1 MECGDLSPLL
11 VGGGWT
17 PDRRI
22 KPQTGGCDLSQRP
35 RRRLAG
41 ALQRRRK
48 KTLSTNERDLIVGG
62 QAVIEGVMM
71 RTPNAYAVAV
81 RKADGTI
88 VNISARLPKWS
99 DKYPLLKLPVLRGS
113 AVLVQ
118 SMGLGIKALN
128 YSANEAFGDAQEAE
142 TKEVRVALTP
152 AVIEGEGDFAGLTG
166 AIPGLFPVPTQK
178 RAKDEMKKG
187 GTAAAAGSIIF
198 AMIFNL
204 LLFVA
209 APLLL
214 TNALFI
220 GAGWAPSPAATETT
234 AGSRQTPGAAANVSD
249 GSSTNAGSETVN
261 DAWYS
266 RGRRTVKTYL
276 HPVRPSVAF
285 NLIDGGIRMS
295 FFLIMIFSFSLL
307 KDIRRV
313 FEYHGAEHK
322 TVFTWEKGLALTVA
336 NARPQ
341 PRQHPRCG
349 TSFLMVVMLVS
360 IALFSV
366 IKFDSLV
373 YNFLVR
379 VALVPLVAGLS
390 YEIIRLSAKKE
401 SGWFF
406 KLITKPGVWLQNI
419 TTQEPDDGQLEVAIE
434 ALKESLK
441 LEPQTGEA
449 ALAPLS

>member
-1 MECGDLSPLL
+1 
-11 VGGGWT
+11 
-17 PDRRI
+17 
-22 KPQTGGCDLSQRP
+22 
-35 RRRLAG
+35 
-41 ALQRRRK
+41 
-48 KTLSTNERDLIVGG
+48 LSTNERDLIVGG

-71 RTPNAYAVAV
+71 RTPNAYAIAV

-88 VNISARLPKWS
+88 VNVSARLPKWS
-99 DKYPLLKLPVLRGS
+99 AKYPILKLPVLRGS
-113 AVLVQ
+113 ALLVQ

-128 YSANEAFGDAQEAE
+128 YSANEAFGDAQEADA
-142 TKEVRVALTP
+142 KEVRVALTP
-152 AVIEGEGDFAGLTG
+152 AMIEGEGDFAGLTG
-166 AIPGLFPVPTQK
+166 AIPGLIPVPTEK
-178 RAKDEMKKG
+178 RAKDEMKQG

-198 AMIFNL
+198 AMIFNI

-220 GAGWAPSPAATETT
+220 GAGWAPSPSTT
-234 AGSRQTPGAAANVSD
+234 ANTTVATAGQTAGVPNAAGDSDNTSDAN
-249 GSSTNAGSETVN
+249 AP
-261 DAWYS
+261 AWYS
-266 RGRRTVKTYL
+266 RAWNSVRTYL
-276 HPVRPSVAF
+276 HPVRPSIAF
-285 NLIDGGIRMS
+285 NLIDGLIRMS

-322 TVFTWEKGLALTVA
+322 TVFTWEAGLPLTVE

-373 YNFLVR
+373 YNFSVR
-379 VALVPLVAGLS
+379 LALVPLVAGLS

-406 KLITKPGVWLQNI
+406 KLITRPGVWLQNI

-441 LEPQTGEA
+441 LEPQSGEA

>member
-1 MECGDLSPLL
+1 M
-11 VGGGWT
+11 
-17 PDRRI
+17 
-22 KPQTGGCDLSQRP
+22 
-35 RRRLAG
+35 
-41 ALQRRRK
+41 
-48 KTLSTNERDLIVGG
+48 STNERDLIVGG

-88 VNISARLPKWS
+88 VNIAARLPKWS

-142 TKEVRVALTP
+142 AKEVRVALTP

-166 AIPGLFPVPTQK
+166 AVPGLFPVPTQK

-198 AMIFNL
+198 AMIFNV

-214 TNALFI
+214 TNALFV
-220 GAGWAPSPAATETT
+220 GAGWAPAPSSAAVATSQQTSGAS
-234 AGSRQTPGAAANVSD
+234 AGATSNAGDGSNANNVS
-249 GSSTNAGSETVN
+249 SSSSGT
-261 DAWYS
+261 WYS
-266 RGRRTVKTYL
+266 RGWRTVKTYL
-276 HPVRPSVAF
+276 HPVRPSVGF
-285 NLIDGGIRMS
+285 NLIDGLIRMT

-379 VALVPLVAGLS
+379 LALVPLVAGLS

-401 SGWFF
+401 SGRFF
-406 KLITKPGVWLQNI
+406 KLITRPGVWLQNI

-441 LEPQTGEA
+441 LEPQNGEA

>member
-1 MECGDLSPLL
+1 M
-11 VGGGWT
+11 
-17 PDRRI
+17 
-22 KPQTGGCDLSQRP
+22 
-35 RRRLAG
+35 
-41 ALQRRRK
+41 
-48 KTLSTNERDLIVGG
+48 STNERDLIVGG

-88 VNISARLPKWS
+88 TNISARLPKWS
-99 DKYPLLKLPVLRGS
+99 DKYPLLKLPVLRGG
-113 AVLVQ
+113 AVLIQ

-128 YSANEAFGDAQEAE
+128 YSANEAFAEAE
-142 TKEVRVALTP
+142 QAESKEVKVALTP
-152 AVIEGEGDFAGLTG
+152 AVIEGEGDFAGITG
-166 AIPGLFPVPTQK
+166 AVPGLFPVPTQK
-178 RAKDEMKKG
+178 RSKDEMKKG
-187 GTAAAAGSIIF
+187 GTTAAAGSIIF
-198 AMIFNL
+198 ALIFNV

-220 GAGWAPSPAATETT
+220 AAGWAPAPSVTTSTASASPAV
-234 AGSRQTPGAAANVSD
+234 AAANSP
-249 GSSTNAGSETVN
+249 TTQTEAEP
-261 DAWYS
+261 AWFTKAW
-266 RGRRTVKTYL
+266 RTVRGYL
-276 HPVRPSVAF
+276 HPVRPSVSF
-285 NLIDGGIRMS
+285 NLIDGLIRMT

-313 FEYHGAEHK
+313 FQYHGAEHK
-322 TVFTWEKGLALTVA
+322 TVFTWEAGLPLTVA

-360 IALFSV
+360 IILFSV
-366 IKFDSLV
+366 IKFDSLLF
-373 YNFLVR
+373 NFLVR
-379 VALVPLVAGLS
+379 LALMPFVAGFS
-390 YEIIRLSAKKE
+390 YEIIRISARKE

-406 KLITKPGVWLQNI
+406 KSITLPGVWLQNI
-419 TTQEPDDGQLEVAIE
+419 TTQEPDDQQLEVAIE

>member
-1 MECGDLSPLL
+1 MS
-11 VGGGWT
+11 T
-17 PDRRI
+17 P
-22 KPQTGGCDLSQRP
+22 
-35 RRRLAG
+35 
-41 ALQRRRK
+41 
-48 KTLSTNERDLIVGG
+48 ERDLIVGG

-71 RTPNAYAVAV
+71 RTPSAYAIAV

-88 VNISARLPKWS
+88 VNTAARLPKWS
-99 DKYPLLKLPVLRGS
+99 DKYPILKLPVLRGG

-128 YSANEAFGDAQEAE
+128 YSANEAFAE
-142 TKEVRVALTP
+142 TEEAKAEEVKVALSP

-166 AIPGLFPVPTQK
+166 AVPGLFPVPTQK
-178 RAKDEMKKG
+178 RSTDELKKG
-187 GTAAAAGSIIF
+187 ATAAAASSIIF
-198 AMIFNL
+198 ALIFNV

-220 GAGWAPSPAATETT
+220 AAGWATSPAPA
-234 AGSRQTPGAAANVSD
+234 ASAPVTPGN
-249 GSSTNAGSETVN
+249 TTTTQQTEE
-261 DAWYS
+261 AWYS
-266 RGRRTVKTYL
+266 DAWSTVRTYL

-285 NLIDGGIRMS
+285 NLIDGLIRMT

-313 FEYHGAEHK
+313 FQYHGAEHK
-322 TVFTWEKGLALTVA
+322 TVFTWEAGLALTVA

-349 TSFLMVVMLVS
+349 TSFLMVVMLVA
-360 IALFSV
+360 IVLFSV
-366 IKFDSLV
+366 IKFDSLLL
-373 YNFLVR
+373 NFLIR
-379 VALVPLVAGLS
+379 IALMPVVAGLS

-401 SGWFF
+401 SSWFF
-406 KLITKPGVWLQNI
+406 KLITRPGVWLQNI
-419 TTQEPDDGQLEVAIE
+419 TTQEPDDQQLEVAIE

-441 LEPQTGEA
+441 LEPQFGEPVP
-449 ALAPLS
+449 APLS

>member
-1 MECGDLSPLL
+1 MS
-11 VGGGWT
+11 T
-17 PDRRI
+17 P
-22 KPQTGGCDLSQRP
+22 
-35 RRRLAG
+35 
-41 ALQRRRK
+41 
-48 KTLSTNERDLIVGG
+48 ERDLIVGG

-71 RTPNAYAVAV
+71 RTPNAYAIAV
-81 RKADGTI
+81 RKPDGTI
-88 VNISARLPKWS
+88 VNTAARLPKWS
-99 DKYPLLKLPVLRGS
+99 DKYPILKLPVIRGG

-128 YSANEAFGDAQEAE
+128 YSANEAFVEIEDAKTENV
-142 TKEVRVALTP
+142 KVALSP

-166 AIPGLFPVPTQK
+166 AVPGLIPVPTQK
-178 RAKDEMKKG
+178 RSRDELKKG
-187 GTAAAAGSIIF
+187 TTAAAAGSIIF
-198 AMIFNL
+198 ALIFNI

-220 GAGWAPSPAATETT
+220 AAGWATAPPAATDT
-234 AGSRQTPGAAANVSD
+234 VSSA
-249 GSSTNAGSETVN
+249 GSSTTAVEPATSTGERSSIPWFDRAWSTV
-261 DAWYS
+261 
-266 RGRRTVKTYL
+266 RTYL

-285 NLIDGGIRMS
+285 NLIDGLIRMT
-295 FFLIMIFSFSLL
+295 FFLIMIVTFSLL

-322 TVFTWEKGLALTVA
+322 TVFTWEAGLPLTVE

-349 TSFLMVVMLVS
+349 TSFLMVVMLVA
-360 IALFSV
+360 IILFSV

-373 YNFLVR
+373 LNFLIR
-379 VALVPLVAGLS
+379 LALMPVVAGIS

-401 SGWFF
+401 SSWFF
-406 KLITKPGVWLQNI
+406 KLMTRPGVWLQNI
-419 TTQEPDDGQLEVAIE
+419 TTQEPDDQQLEVAIE

-441 LEPQTGEA
+441 LEPNLESKPGD
-449 ALAPLS
+449 PLPAVLS

>member
-1 MECGDLSPLL
+1 MS
-11 VGGGWT
+11 T
-17 PDRRI
+17 P
-22 KPQTGGCDLSQRP
+22 
-35 RRRLAG
+35 
-41 ALQRRRK
+41 
-48 KTLSTNERDLIVGG
+48 ERDLIVGG

-71 RTPNAYAVAV
+71 RTPNAYAIAV

-88 VNISARLPKWS
+88 VNTAARLPKWS
-99 DKYPLLKLPVLRGS
+99 DKYPILKLPVLRGG

-128 YSANEAFGDAQEAE
+128 YSANEAFAEAE
-142 TKEVRVALTP
+142 QTEEVKVALSP

-166 AIPGLFPVPTQK
+166 AVPGLFPVPTQK
-178 RAKDEMKKG
+178 RSKDELKKG
-187 GTAAAAGSIIF
+187 TTTAAAGSIIF
-198 AMIFNL
+198 ALIFNI

-220 GAGWAPSPAATETT
+220 GAGWATVPAVTSSNTT
-234 AGSRQTPGAAANVSD
+234 PAVSSATPGAEPAN
-249 GSSTNAGSETVN
+249 E
-261 DAWYS
+261 AWYQTTWN
-266 RGRRTVKTYL
+266 TVRAYL

-285 NLIDGGIRMS
+285 NLIDGLIRMT

-313 FEYHGAEHK
+313 FQYHGAEHK
-322 TVFTWEKGLALTVA
+322 TVFTWEAGLPLTVD

-349 TSFLMVVMLVS
+349 TSFLMVVMLVA
-360 IALFSV
+360 IVLFSV
-366 IKFDSLV
+366 IKFDSLLL
-373 YNFLVR
+373 NFLIR
-379 VALVPLVAGLS
+379 IALMPVVAGVS

-401 SGWFF
+401 SSWFF
-406 KLITKPGVWLQNI
+406 KLMTRPGVWLQNI
-419 TTQEPDDGQLEVAIE
+419 TTQEPDDKQLEVAIE

-441 LEPQTGEA
+441 LEPQNAEPA
-449 ALAPLS
+449 MAPLS